1 MNFELDYCGPFTVD
15 NGFRYNEKDLIV
27 YLKGRVICR
36 LEEIDSAMILQQYYP
51 YKYSRFELDMKD
63 KLIDNINRAV
73 RNAANKEIV
82 KILDSLN

>member
-1 MNFELDYCGPFTVD
+1 MKFELDYCGPFTVD
-15 NGFRYNEKDLIV
+15 NGFKNNDKDLIV

-36 LEEIDSAMILQQYYP
+36 LEEIGSAIVLQQYYP

-63 KLIDNINRAV
+63 KLIDNIYRAV
-73 RNAANKEIV
+73 RNAASKEIV